1 MTPNQVESGLK
12 GMGINLPNSI
22 TGEKAAVP
30 QSANPT
36 TVSRRT
42 LHASSY
48 SEPPSSQASAYKG
61 LMLVLVCRAM
71 W

>member
-42 LHASSY
+42 RM
-48 SEPPSSQASAYKG
+48 P
-61 LMLVLVCRAM
+61 VL
-71 W
+71 